1 MEPHEI
7 ARLIHKQFEGT
18 LNEQEQRKLSSWI
31 DAEDSRRSLME
42 KLHGDQALLPQV
54 LAWLELL
61 ESDVHP
67 WQDRLVEQTRNKL
80 RGNRGGGV
88 FQRVGGQYRL
98 GIACLVLIA
107 VTAGWWFGKP
117 FTSQHADSSPSAGHV
132 GDADRLHVTLTLPQG
147 QQIRL
152 DQKQKQIVWHRDGA
166 IRYPD
171 GQQLVPRHQQLS
183 APSASYILRVPKGKT
198 YEIKLPD
205 RSIAWV
211 NADSELRIAQN
222 FARNNRSVFLSGEA
236 FFDVQTQAYGAHKLP
251 FSVRTKDQLIQV
263 TGTEFNVTAFPDEG
277 FTKTTLIDG
286 HVHIQA
292 GDDTLQL
299 ERGEQAVFSTTGL
312 SKEKVEVSAYIAWK
326 TNRFHFDQTPLDA
339 VMTQLGRWYDV
350 DIHCSPELASIP
362 CYGTFERDQP
372 LDSVLAI
379 LQEAG
384 IKFQINRDGNNHQLT
399 ALPDPNK

>member
-152 DQKQKQIVWHRDGA
+152 DQKQKQIVWHRDGT

>member
-1 MEPHEI
+1 M
-7 ARLIHKQFEGT
+7 
-18 LNEQEQRKLSSWI
+18 
-31 DAEDSRRSLME
+31 
-42 KLHGDQALLPQV
+42 
-54 LAWLELL
+54 
-61 ESDVHP
+61 
-67 WQDRLVEQTRNKL
+67 
-80 RGNRGGGV
+80 
-88 FQRVGGQYRL
+88 
-98 GIACLVLIA
+98 
-107 VTAGWWFGKP
+107 
-117 FTSQHADSSPSAGHV
+117 
-132 GDADRLHVTLTLPQG
+132 
-147 QQIRL
+147 
-152 DQKQKQIVWHRDGA
+152 
-166 IRYPD
+166 
-171 GQQLVPRHQQLS
+171 
-183 APSASYILRVPKGKT
+183 
-198 YEIKLPD
+198 
-205 RSIAWV
+205 
-211 NADSELRIAQN
+211 
-222 FARNNRSVFLSGEA
+222 
-236 FFDVQTQAYGAHKLP
+236 
-251 FSVRTKDQLIQV
+251 RTKDQLIQV

-312 SKEKVEVSAYIAWK
+312 SKEKVEVTSYIAWK

-399 ALPDPNK
+399 ALPDANN